1 MMSSSER
8 QTQKWT
14 LIGDPSPGVE
24 PFGISAKNRRI
35 LIRLSQVN
43 FYSVVLILRC

>member
-14 LIGDPSPGVE
+14 LIGDPSHGVE

-43 FYSVVLILRC
+43 FYSVMLILRC